1 MAQYILMLRHQVE
14 NLLEKIRPQ
23 WRALVSHLLWPNT
36 LITCFQE
43 QEKYKKERRIS
54 EIYLHDEEK
63 LRRDFFFRRQKLDG
77 WKYDIIEIEISYS
90 HLDRL
95 CSTIYSSISCFYMRK
110 SLVILL
116 LLCFD
121 VTTDKH
127 EFRSRI
133 QRDHRI
139 TNGDGKNYYTKIW
152 IMAKHCFIFRN
163 DFY

>member
-63 LRRDFFFRRQKLDG
+63 LSRDFFFRRQKLDG
-77 WKYDIIEIEISYS
+77 WKYDIIEIEMCQRSFTLIA
-90 HLDRL
+90 L
-95 CSTIYSSISCFYMRK
+95 CSISSTGSSTI
-110 SLVILL
+110 
-116 LLCFD
+116 
-121 VTTDKH
+121 
-127 EFRSRI
+127 
-133 QRDHRI
+133 
-139 TNGDGKNYYTKIW
+139 
-152 IMAKHCFIFRN
+152 
-163 DFY
+163 